1 MKHTIV
7 VLAVAIACVSPTVSS
22 QQTAVPT
29 FRSGRDILTL
39 EASVRDASGRAVTD
53 LEPSD
58 FTVTIDGQPRRV
70 VNARL
75 FGSEADRVA
84 KAGTPVPRFAKVTDS
99 PAGRVVLFAVDR
111 DSIRSG
117 SEKAILETSAA
128 MMTSFSP
135 ADAVGVIGLPVGG
148 IDPTRDHAAAAAA
161 IRSMT
166 GTRPANG
173 WLYSLSWD
181 EVVAYENRIQDT
193 ITRVI
198 ERECAQSDTRCPG
211 ELVNPGEGNAR

>member
-7 VLAVAIACVSPTVSS
+7 VLAVAIACVSPSVSS
-22 QQTAVPT
+22 QQTTVPT

-39 EASVRDASGRAVTD
+39 EASVRDATGRAVTD

-58 FTVTIDGQPRRV
+58 FMVTIDGQPRRV
-70 VNARL
+70 VNARM

-117 SEKAILETSAA
+117 SEKPILETSAA
-128 MMTSFSP
+128 MMTSLSP
-135 ADAVGVIGLPVGG
+135 ADAVG
-148 IDPTRDHAAAAAA
+148 
-161 IRSMT
+161 
-166 GTRPANG
+166 
-173 WLYSLSWD
+173 
-181 EVVAYENRIQDT
+181 
-193 ITRVI
+193 
-198 ERECAQSDTRCPG
+198 
-211 ELVNPGEGNAR
+211 